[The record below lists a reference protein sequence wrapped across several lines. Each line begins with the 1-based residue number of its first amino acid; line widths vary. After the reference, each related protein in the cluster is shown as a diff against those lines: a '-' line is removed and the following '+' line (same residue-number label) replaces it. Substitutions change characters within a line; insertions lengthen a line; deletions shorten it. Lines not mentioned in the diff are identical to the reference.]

1 MREAPFVHLH
11 VHSEY
16 SILDGACR
24 IPELAAR
31 AAELEMPA
39 VALTDHG
46 SLAGAVELYRE
57 AGKAGIKPIIGCE
70 VYVADDRRAQKKGYA
85 HLTLLAE
92 SNEGYANLIKL
103 ASAGFLEGYYYKPRV
118 DWELLAERSKGL
130 IALSG
135 CLSGRVCKALEN
147 GNRAEAE
154 TELGRLRDIFGADNT
169 FVEIQDAGL
178 EVQKGINAT
187 LAEISQTTGLP
198 LVATGD
204 VHYLNHEDARAHEAL
219 LCIQSGD
226 SLQNPSHWRFDTDQ
240 FYLKC
245 PAEMAAD
252 FAGYPE
258 AVRRTLEIAERCNVT
273 MELGRILLPRFPV
286 PNGRE
291 AFDYLVELCEK
302 GLQKRYG
309 TVTSELQDRLKF
321 ELKTIKEMGFADY
334 FLIVWDF
341 IAFAKRNGIG
351 VGPGRGSAAG
361 SLAAYCLEITD
372 VDPMKYGLLF
382 ERFLNPGRKSMPDM
396 DLDFSV
402 QGRDQVINYV
412 ADKYGRDRVA
422 QIITFGTMMAR
433 AAVRD
438 AGRVLDIPYGTVDRI
453 AKLIPEGPKVYL
465 DDCLKAGAE
474 LKKSYDEDEITRQIV
489 DLAKP
494 LEGLVRQD
502 SIHAAGVVIGDRPLT
517 DYVPLQQKGL
527 DQEVVTQFA
536 MGDVEALGLLKID
549 FLGLRN
555 LDVIDKAEE
564 LTGVDIAQIPLDD
577 SKTYQMLARGES
589 VGVFQFEGSG
599 MREAL
604 RQVKPTQFE
613 DLIALVALYRPGP
626 MGYIPVYG
634 KRKAG
639 QEQVQYIDDRL
650 RGITQS
656 THGICLTG
664 DTLVF
669 DATSG
674 RRVRLDELSSVD
686 HVQVQGVD
694 NDWAPAHAR
703 ITAWMDNGIRP
714 VYEVTLRNGTTV
726 RATANHEFLT
736 EDGWLRL
743 DQLRQGDFIGTP
755 PKLSTL
761 REPAPLDG
769 RGRARLKVLAQLLG
783 DGSLTSSHPCFY
795 SSDEAL
801 LGDFET
807 ACRRGFDD
815 LKLVRY
821 ERDRGVVALRVT
833 RAKRSRSIYH
843 EPSTLERWLRSE
855 GLRWKASD
863 GRSADGNRRGP
874 ASAEKW
880 VPESVFELGEEEI
893 ARFLAAIWD
902 CDGHV
907 GEEAASFKTISRRLA
922 VDIQTLLLRLGIRS
936 EVHSSEYFA
945 SERRQQVK
953 RTAYQVSPHGTQRFA
968 ELIQPFMT
976 TSKGLVTTRAQE
988 RVRSIDRTHAL
999 SEILEATR
1007 ELVPVGAQRQRGGQL
1022 SIRALAAQTGIDR
1035 QHFLPNARQRKRIDV
1050 ACVAPLVDR
1059 FDLPSAGR
1067 AARVAWQEI
1076 VSIEPIGEERVYD
1089 ITVDRLHNFVA
1100 NNVIV
1105 HNCIYQEQYMEIA
1118 KQLAGFSPAEADDL
1132 RKAIGKKIHTL
1143 MASLKDK
1150 FLEGCAA
1157 NRVTPA
1163 VANQLWKDMEQ
1174 AQDYSF
1180 NKSHAACYALI
1191 AYRTAYLR
1199 AHRPAEYMAAL
1210 ISSVMSTK
1218 DRVPFYVAACD
1229 EMGIEVEPPDVN
1241 VSAEDFRVV
1250 EGKIRFGLNA
1260 VKNVGESAVRS
1271 ILAAREEGGHFT
1283 TIWDFCE
1290 RVDPQVV
1297 NKRALESL
1305 VKCGAFDSTGAS
1317 RKGMWEV
1324 LERALGRG
1332 AQEHADRLSGQ
1343 SSIFELG
1350 DEPAA
1355 NGPKHHDPIPS
1366 EEWEKA
1372 EKLAFE
1378 KEALGLYVSEHP
1390 LSGIREALR
1399 RKTDAQMVELERR
1412 RDGDVVTVG
1421 GIVGALRQT
1430 TTKKGEPMVFMR
1442 LDDVSGS
1449 VETIVFNSVYGAA
1462 RDLLEADRILVVK
1475 GRIDHKEGE
1484 TKLIAM
1490 EVAPFEATPER
1501 SEVRLKLDARK
1512 APAGTIQELAALL
1525 REYPGEAPVVA
1536 AIETSGGPL
1545 TLAFGPDYRVRPEPD
1560 LFAEVKSLLGEA
1572 AIS

>member
-1 MREAPFVHLH
+1 VPEAPFVHLH

-24 IPELAAR
+24 IPDLAAR

-57 AGKAGIKPIIGCE
+57 ANKAGIKPIIGCE
-70 VYVADDRRAQKKGYA
+70 VYVADDRRAQQKGYA

-103 ASAGFLEGYYYKPRV
+103 ASAGYLEGYYYKPRV
-118 DWELLAERSKGL
+118 DWELLAERSNGL

-154 TELGRLRDIFGADNT
+154 TELGRLRDIFGAEST
-169 FVEIQDAGL
+169 YIELQDAGL

-187 LAEISQTTGLP
+187 LAEISQATGLP

-204 VHYLNHEDARAHEAL
+204 VHYLRHEDARAHEAL

-240 FYLKC
+240 FYLKS

-258 AVRRTLEIAERCNVT
+258 AVRRTLEIAERCSVT
-273 MELGRILLPRFPV
+273 MELGRILLPTFPT
-286 PNGRE
+286 PDDRD

-302 GLQKRYG
+302 GLQRRYG
-309 TVTSELQDRLKF
+309 KVTPELQDRLKF

-341 IAFAKRNGIG
+341 ISFAKRNGIG

-372 VDPMKYGLLF
+372 VDPMAYGLLF

-396 DLDFSV
+396 DIDFSV
-402 QGRDQVINYV
+402 HGRDQVINYV
-412 ADKYGRDRVA
+412 AEKYGRDRVA

-465 DDCLKAGAE
+465 DDCLKPGAE
-474 LKKSYDEDEITRQIV
+474 LKKAYDEDEVARQIV

-502 SIHAAGVVIGDRPLT
+502 SIHAAGVVIGDRSLT
-517 DYVPLQQKGL
+517 DYVPLQQKGP

-536 MGDVEALGLLKID
+536 MGDVEALGLLKMD

-555 LDVIDKAEE
+555 LDVIEKAEA
-564 LTGVDIAQIPLDD
+564 LVGVDIAKIPLDD
-577 SKTYQMLARGES
+577 TKTYEMLARGES

-599 MREAL
+599 MRDSL

-626 MGYIPVYG
+626 MGYIPVYA

-639 QEQVQYIDDRL
+639 QEQVSFPDERL
-650 RGITQS
+650 K
-656 THGICLTG
+656 
-664 DTLVF
+664 
-669 DATSG
+669 
-674 RRVRLDELSSVD
+674 
-686 HVQVQGVD
+686 
-694 NDWAPAHAR
+694 P
-703 ITAWMDNGIRP
+703 ITALTYGI
-714 VYEVTLRNGTTV
+714 
-726 RATANHEFLT
+726 
-736 EDGWLRL
+736 
-743 DQLRQGDFIGTP
+743 
-755 PKLSTL
+755 
-761 REPAPLDG
+761 
-769 RGRARLKVLAQLLG
+769 
-783 DGSLTSSHPCFY
+783 
-795 SSDEAL
+795 
-801 LGDFET
+801 
-807 ACRRGFDD
+807 
-815 LKLVRY
+815 
-821 ERDRGVVALRVT
+821 
-833 RAKRSRSIYH
+833 
-843 EPSTLERWLRSE
+843 
-855 GLRWKASD
+855 
-863 GRSADGNRRGP
+863 
-874 ASAEKW
+874 
-880 VPESVFELGEEEI
+880 
-893 ARFLAAIWD
+893 
-902 CDGHV
+902 
-907 GEEAASFKTISRRLA
+907 
-922 VDIQTLLLRLGIRS
+922 
-936 EVHSSEYFA
+936 
-945 SERRQQVK
+945 
-953 RTAYQVSPHGTQRFA
+953 
-968 ELIQPFMT
+968 
-976 TSKGLVTTRAQE
+976 
-988 RVRSIDRTHAL
+988 
-999 SEILEATR
+999 
-1007 ELVPVGAQRQRGGQL
+1007 
-1022 SIRALAAQTGIDR
+1022 
-1035 QHFLPNARQRKRIDV
+1035 
-1050 ACVAPLVDR
+1050 
-1059 FDLPSAGR
+1059 
-1067 AARVAWQEI
+1067 
-1076 VSIEPIGEERVYD
+1076 
-1089 ITVDRLHNFVA
+1089 
-1100 NNVIV
+1100 
-1105 HNCIYQEQYMEIA
+1105 CIYQEQYMEIA
-1118 KQLAGFSPAEADDL
+1118 KQLAGFTPAEADDL
-1132 RKAIGKKIHTL
+1132 RKAIGKKIHSL

-1150 FLEGCAA
+1150 FLEGCAT
-1157 NRVTPA
+1157 NNVTPA

-1191 AYRTAYLR
+1191 AYRTAYLK
-1199 AHRPAEYMAAL
+1199 AHWPAEYMAAL

-1250 EGKIRFGLNA
+1250 DGKIRFGLNA

-1271 ILAAREEGGHFT
+1271 ILAARDEGGPFT
-1283 TIWDFCE
+1283 SIWEFCE

-1305 VKCGAFDSTGAS
+1305 VKCGAFDSTGAT
-1317 RKGMWEV
+1317 RKGMFDV
-1324 LERALGRG
+1324 LEDSLSWGGR
-1332 AQEHADRLSGQ
+1332 QQADRLAGQ
-1343 SSIFELG
+1343 GSIFDLG
-1350 DEPAA
+1350 EEAEERPR
-1355 NGPKHHDPIPS
+1355 HHRPIGT

-1372 EKLAFE
+1372 ERLAYE

-1399 RKTDAQMVELERR
+1399 RKTDAQIVELERR

-1449 VETIVFNSVYGAA
+1449 VEAIVFNSVYGAA

-1490 EVAPFEATPER
+1490 EVAPFESTPER

-1512 APAGTIQELAALL
+1512 APAGTIRELAGLL
-1525 REYPGEAPVVA
+1525 REYPGEAAVVA
-1536 AIETSGGPL
+1536 AIETSTGPL
-1545 TLAFGPDYRVRPEPD
+1545 MLAFGPDFRVRPEPD
-1560 LFAEVKSLLGEA
+1560 FFAEVKSLLGEA
-1572 AIS
+1572 AVS

>member
-1 MREAPFVHLH
+1 VSKSPQAPFVHLH

-24 IPELAAR
+24 IPDLAAR

-57 AGKAGIKPIIGCE
+57 AGNQGIKPIIGCE
-70 VYVADDRRAQKKGYA
+70 VYVCDDRRAQLKGYN

-103 ASAGFLEGYYYKPRV
+103 ASAGYLEGYYYKPRV
-118 DWELLAERSKGL
+118 DWELLAERSQGL

-135 CLSGRVCKALEN
+135 CLSGRVSKALEN

-154 TELGRLRDIFGADNT
+154 TELARLRDIFGPENT
-169 FVEIQDAGL
+169 FIEIQDAGL

-187 LAEISQTTGLP
+187 LAEIGKTTGLP

-204 VHYLNHEDARAHEAL
+204 VHYLRHEDARAHEAL

-226 SLQNPSHWRFDTDQ
+226 SLQNPSRWKFDTDQ
-240 FYLKC
+240 FYFKTGQ
-245 PAEMAAD
+245 EMAND
-252 FAGYPE
+252 FAAYPE
-258 AVRRTLEIAERCNVT
+258 ALRNTLELAERCAVT
-273 MELGRILLPRFPV
+273 MELGRILLPKFPT
-286 PNGRE
+286 PNDRD
-291 AFDYLVELCEK
+291 AFDFLVELCEK
-302 GLQKRYG
+302 GLEKRYDK
-309 TVTSELQDRLKF
+309 VTPELNERLKF

-372 VDPMKYGLLF
+372 VDPMRYGLLF

-402 QGRDQVINYV
+402 HGRDQVINYV

-465 DDCLKAGAE
+465 DDCMKPGAE
-474 LKKSYDEDEITRQIV
+474 LKKAYDEDEIARQIV
-489 DLAKP
+489 DLARP

-517 DYVPLQQKGL
+517 DYVPLQQKGA

-564 LTGVDIAQIPLDD
+564 LTGIDIANVPLDD
-577 SKTYQMLARGES
+577 AKTYEMLARGDS

-639 QEQVQYIDDRL
+639 LEQPQYADPRL
-650 RGITQS
+650 
-656 THGICLTG
+656 
-664 DTLVF
+664 
-669 DATSG
+669 
-674 RRVRLDELSSVD
+674 
-686 HVQVQGVD
+686 
-694 NDWAPAHAR
+694 
-703 ITAWMDNGIRP
+703 
-714 VYEVTLRNGTTV
+714 
-726 RATANHEFLT
+726 
-736 EDGWLRL
+736 
-743 DQLRQGDFIGTP
+743 
-755 PKLSTL
+755 
-761 REPAPLDG
+761 
-769 RGRARLKVLAQLLG
+769 
-783 DGSLTSSHPCFY
+783 
-795 SSDEAL
+795 
-801 LGDFET
+801 
-807 ACRRGFDD
+807 
-815 LKLVRY
+815 
-821 ERDRGVVALRVT
+821 
-833 RAKRSRSIYH
+833 
-843 EPSTLERWLRSE
+843 
-855 GLRWKASD
+855 
-863 GRSADGNRRGP
+863 
-874 ASAEKW
+874 
-880 VPESVFELGEEEI
+880 
-893 ARFLAAIWD
+893 
-902 CDGHV
+902 
-907 GEEAASFKTISRRLA
+907 
-922 VDIQTLLLRLGIRS
+922 
-936 EVHSSEYFA
+936 
-945 SERRQQVK
+945 
-953 RTAYQVSPHGTQRFA
+953 
-968 ELIQPFMT
+968 
-976 TSKGLVTTRAQE
+976 
-988 RVRSIDRTHAL
+988 
-999 SEILEATR
+999 
-1007 ELVPVGAQRQRGGQL
+1007 
-1022 SIRALAAQTGIDR
+1022 
-1035 QHFLPNARQRKRIDV
+1035 
-1050 ACVAPLVDR
+1050 
-1059 FDLPSAGR
+1059 
-1067 AARVAWQEI
+1067 
-1076 VSIEPIGEERVYD
+1076 EPITGPTYG
-1089 ITVDRLHNFVA
+1089 I
-1100 NNVIV
+1100 
-1105 HNCIYQEQYMEIA
+1105 CIYQEQYMEIA

-1132 RKAIGKKIHTL
+1132 RKAIGKKIHSL

-1157 NRVTPA
+1157 NNVTPA

-1191 AYRTAYLR
+1191 AYRTAYLK
-1199 AHRPAEYMAAL
+1199 AHYPAEYMAAL

-1218 DRVPFYVAACD
+1218 DRVPFYVAACE

-1241 VSAEDFRVV
+1241 ESQVDFAVI

-1260 VKNVGESAVRS
+1260 VKNVGESAARS
-1271 ILAAREEGGHFT
+1271 IVAARETDGPYSS
-1283 TIWDFCE
+1283 IWDFVE
-1290 RVDPQVV
+1290 RVDLQAV
-1297 NKRALESL
+1297 NRRALEAL
-1305 VKCGAFDSTGAS
+1305 VKCGALASTGVS
-1317 RKGMWEV
+1317 RKGLLDE
-1324 LERALGRG
+1324 EGRALDVVLSWG
-1332 AQEHADRLSGQ
+1332 AQHQGDRLVGQ
-1343 SSIFELG
+1343 SSIFDLG
-1350 DEPAA
+1350 DETSAQPR
-1355 NGPKHHDPIPS
+1355 HHPTIS
-1366 EEWEKA
+1366 TEE
-1372 EKLAFE
+1372 FE
-1378 KEALGLYVSEHP
+1378 KGALLSLEKESLGVYVSEHP

-1399 RKTDAQMVELERR
+1399 RKTDAQIVELERR

-1449 VETIVFNSVYGAA
+1449 VEAIVFNSVYGAA
-1462 RDLLEADRILVVK
+1462 RDLLEPDRILIVK

-1490 EVAPFEATPER
+1490 EVAPFESMPER
-1501 SEVRLKLDARK
+1501 TEVRLKLDARR
-1512 APAGTIQELAALL
+1512 APAGLVRDLATLL
-1525 REYPGEAPVVA
+1525 RDYPGEMSVVA
-1536 AIETSGGPL
+1536 AIETSTGPL
-1545 TLAFGPDYRVRPEPD
+1545 MLAFGPEYRVRPEPD
-1560 LFAEVKSLLGEA
+1560 FFAEVKSLLGEA